1 MLRGIPEILSPELLK
16 VLDEMGHGERIV
28 ISDGNFP
35 AYSVGKNAIIIRAD
49 GHGVPEILDAV
60 LKLMP
65 LDSYVEHPVTLMKVT
80 PGDPV
85 ETPIWDKSRRHR
97 KPVPLL

>member
-35 AYSVGKNAIIIRAD
+35 AYSV
-49 GHGVPEILDAV
+49 
-60 LKLMP
+60 
-65 LDSYVEHPVTLMKVT
+65 
-80 PGDPV
+80 
-85 ETPIWDKSRRHR
+85 
-97 KPVPLL
+97 